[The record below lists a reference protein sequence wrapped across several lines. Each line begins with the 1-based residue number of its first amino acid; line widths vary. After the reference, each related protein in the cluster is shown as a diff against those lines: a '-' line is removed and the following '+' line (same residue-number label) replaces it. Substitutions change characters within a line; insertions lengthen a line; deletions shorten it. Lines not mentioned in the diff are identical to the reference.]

1 MLLSAVILNCLG
13 LALPLITLHVYD
25 KVLPNQAVETLWFL
39 VIGLALVA
47 AAECA
52 LRMLQAAII
61 APSSARYARDLKMRA
76 VSEMLAG
83 PVGGADKDR
92 TPTEVLERFAA
103 IDRIAQ
109 FYGGSA
115 RHALIDLPFAVIALV
130 VIAVI
135 GGPLVWAPLAALFCY
150 LAALLYLGAA
160 MADMARMRQR
170 NDVKS
175 ADFLSETFS
184 SIVTLKSLGLERLMT
199 RRYERLLNGVAPT
212 HERAL
217 ALTGV
222 MQRVSIAFGGIAII
236 ATLSCAAALAMA
248 GEMTVGAVAASTLL
262 AGRAVQPGVRA
273 ARAWNDYQRVAVAVE
288 AASKLFAEPLEG
300 PAAAETSLA
309 KQEGE
314 HARGLRPL
322 SAPTLALSGAP
333 TIATP
338 PGGLIG
344 VRGLGAGEREGALRE
359 LAGLEPGDR
368 FLVDGLP
375 AELYRRRFP
384 ENVTFVAAG
393 DWVFQASILDNLTLF
408 GRLCSA
414 QRAMAVAA
422 QLRLDEDV
430 RKLPIGY
437 DTEVGASAND
447 ALSAGGLKK
456 ISLAR
461 ALAQR
466 AQYLIFDD
474 PSAHLDGAGA
484 AALKTALK
492 QASKTRTIIL
502 SDRGDWRDGGLLDF
516 EIALDGDEAP
526 RLTAIGAEPVGA
538 AQ

>member
-39 VIGLALVA
+39 VIGLALIA

-150 LAALLYLGAA
+150 LATLLYLGAA

-236 ATLSCAAALAMA
+236 VTLSVAAALAMA

-288 AASKLFAEPLEG
+288 AASKLFAEPLAG
-300 PAAAETSLA
+300 PAAAETILA
-309 KQEGE
+309 KQDGE
-314 HARGLRPL
+314 QARGPSPL

-333 TIATP
+333 TIAAP

-344 VRGLGAGEREGALRE
+344 VSGPTAAEREGVLRE
-359 LAGLEPGDR
+359 LAGLEPGER
-368 FLVDGLP
+368 FLVDGVSP
-375 AELYRRRFP
+375 ERYRRRFP
-384 ENVTFVAAG
+384 ENVILVAAK

-408 GRLCSA
+408 GRACSG
-414 QRAMAVAA
+414 QKAMAVAA

-474 PSAHLDGAGA
+474 PSAHLDGPGA

-502 SDRGDWRDGGLLDF
+502 SDRGDWRDDGLLDF
-516 EIALDGDEAP
+516 EINLDGDDAP
-526 RLTAIGAEPVGA
+526 RLTAIGAEAAGA
-538 AQ
+538 AR